1 MGFLLAGDR
10 LAPEAPGALP
20 HGEEDLGEAFD
31 FEDSDE
37 EDDED
42 SAAEAEP
49 SRGAVLQA
57 PPRRRRATSSS
68 IGEAPAVSPNCPLWV
83 AEPVLCCKLGHRP
96 HFSVFFPLQRG
107 WCWRP
112 RKGKWGFGV
121 FWGENAILEV
131 ITLSLACPSFVLCLV
146 FSILFPL
153 LTACKKGW
161 MRGVRA

>member
-10 LAPEAPGALP
+10 LAPEAPGPLP

-83 AEPVLCCKLGHRP
+83 AEPVLCCKLRHRP
-96 HFSVFFPLQRG
+96 HFSVFFPFAEGL
-107 WCWRP
+107 
-112 RKGKWGFGV
+112 V
-121 FWGENAILEV
+121 LE
-131 ITLSLACPSFVLCLV
+131 TQE
-146 FSILFPL
+146 
-153 LTACKKGW
+153 G
-161 MRGVRA
+161 

>member
-121 FWGENAILEV
+121 FWGENAILEG

-146 FSILFPL
+146 FPILFPL